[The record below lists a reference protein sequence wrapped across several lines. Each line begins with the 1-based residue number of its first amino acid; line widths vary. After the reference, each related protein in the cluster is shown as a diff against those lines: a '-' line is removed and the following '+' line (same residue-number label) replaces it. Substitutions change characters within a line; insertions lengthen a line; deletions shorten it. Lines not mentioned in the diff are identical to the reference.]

1 MRKVITFAFLF
12 FNGIIAFA
20 QPSYKLEMDRT
31 VKDSYLLLDIF
42 IQNSG
47 NKPFL
52 LGGSNF
58 LVDLKSSGLDLKRAQ
73 FIPGEFD
80 KSNHPAYAEMGTG
93 SNNLLVMN
101 VRADVENTA
110 KGKVVTSQKSRIGS
124 VKIPIT
130 DPCQTVSPVWFKDG
144 AIQAYSK
151 AARAEDIKK
160 GANYQN
166 PLPMDLDGGISKTIP
181 SITYNKGTLVS
192 SSQTDNQWY
201 LDDVAIPGANKPEFV
216 PQVEGKYS
224 VLVTYPCAKN
234 FSAPAPVFITGLK
247 EFNLGYNFNVQPNP
261 FIGDCK
267 IKYSLINGGST
278 KLQVYDV
285 SGTHVLDLES
295 ETKPQGD
302 YEFVFN
308 PTQYK
313 LASGTYILK
322 LTVNDKD
329 GTIKLVSLK

>member
-1 MRKVITFAFLF
+1 MRKVITFALLF
-12 FNGIIAFA
+12 IGIISLA
-20 QPSYKLEMDRT
+20 QSSYKLEMDRT
-31 VKDSYLLLDIF
+31 VNDSYLLLDLY
-42 IQNSG
+42 IQNSSD
-47 NKPFL
+47 KPFI

-58 LVDLKSSGLDLKRAQ
+58 LVDLKSSGLDLKNAQ

-93 SNNLLVMN
+93 SNNILVMN
-101 VRADVENTA
+101 VRADVKSSAN
-110 KGKVVTSQKSRIGS
+110 GKTVTSQKSRIGS

-144 AIQAYSK
+144 AIQSYSK
-151 AARAEDIKK
+151 DAKAEDITK

-166 PLPMDLDGGISKTIP
+166 PLPLDLDGGVSKTIP

-201 LDDVAIPGANKPEFV
+201 LDDVAIPGAIKPEFV
-216 PQVEGKYS
+216 PKVEGKYS
-224 VLVTYPCAKN
+224 VLVTYPCSNN
-234 FSAPAPVFITGLK
+234 FSAPAPVVITGLR
-247 EFNLGYNFNVQPNP
+247 EFNLGYSFNVQPNP

-267 IKYSLINGGST
+267 IKYSLLNGGST

-295 ETKPQGD
+295 GTKPQGD
-302 YEFVFN
+302 YEYVFN
-308 PTQYK
+308 PAQNK
-313 LASGTYILK
+313 ISAGTYILK
-322 LTVNDKD
+322 LTVNDMV